1 MKLFD
6 LLLYGVVLSPE
17 KEAVVH
23 GDDTISYRDLLA
35 AAIAVA
41 QALERLPRGSRAAV
55 LSENSINY
63 VISFFAVCR
72 AGLVVV
78 PLDSSLKPEKL
89 RDIIIDCGASAL
101 LVSNRYAPIVDSL
114 VGDESPVEL
123 VLSESSLSSKST
135 SVNYVSMTALLAD
148 VQDAALQDSAN
159 SEIERLSQSGP
170 LQYDNLSDCSDD
182 LAAIFYTSG
191 STGTAKG
198 VMLSHRNLIANT
210 VATVEYLK
218 LTAEDSVIVIFP
230 FFYIYGNSLMLTHV
244 GCGGQLVIENRFA
257 YPQVVLQTMVLR
269 EVTGFS
275 GVPSNFMILL
285 EHAAFT
291 QKQLPH
297 LRYLTQAGGAM
308 PPHVIENLID
318 VFRDRDIYIMYGQ
331 TEASPRISYLP
342 PEMLAD
348 NVGSV
353 GVSLKGVAVHICDE
367 SRSELPRG
375 ELGEVVVSG
384 DLVMM
389 GYWNQPDEQDQ
400 VLKAGRL
407 YTGDLGRIDD
417 DGLLWI
423 VSRKK
428 EIIKVGGHRVS
439 AREVEECIAAHPA
452 IAEVAV
458 VGVPDDTLGEALKAV
473 VVLSNDQTA
482 DAKAIQ
488 DRCRIELGPTK
499 VPKHVIFTDAL
510 PRYQSGKVNKLAL
523 A

>member
-1 MKLFD
+1 MTLFD
-6 LLLYGVVLSPE
+6 LLLYGAARSPE

-23 GDDTISYRDLLA
+23 GDHTISYRDLLA

-41 QALERLPRGSRAAV
+41 RALERLPRGSRVAV

-89 RDIIIDCGASAL
+89 RNIIVDCGASAL
-101 LVSNRYAPIVDSL
+101 MVSDRYTSIVDSL

-123 VLSESSLSSKST
+123 VLSEGSLSSESAA
-135 SVNYVSMTALLAD
+135 VNYTSIAALLAD
-148 VQDAALQDSAN
+148 VQDAALQGLAD
-159 SEIERLSQSGP
+159 SEIDRFSQSGP
-170 LQYDNLSDCSDD
+170 LLYDNLPECSHD

-191 STGTAKG
+191 STGDSKG
-198 VMLSHRNLIANT
+198 VMLSHRNLITNT
-210 VATVEYLK
+210 IATNEYLK
-218 LTAEDSVIVIFP
+218 LTAEDSVIVILP

-244 GCGGQLVIENRFA
+244 ACGGQLVIENRFA
-257 YPQVVLQTMVLR
+257 YPQVVLQTMVR
-269 EVTGFS
+269 CEVTGFS

-285 EHAAFT
+285 KHAAFA

-308 PPHVIENLID
+308 PPHVIQSLID

-342 PEMLAD
+342 PEMLAEII
-348 NVGSV
+348 GSV
-353 GVSLKGVAVHICDE
+353 GVPLKGVAVHICDE
-367 SRSELPRG
+367 AGSELPRG

-417 DGLLWI
+417 GGLLWI

-452 IAEVAV
+452 ITEVAV

-488 DRCRIELGPTK
+488 DHCKLKLGPTK

-523 A
+523 T

>member
-1 MKLFD
+1 MNLFD
-6 LLLYGVVLSPE
+6 LLLYGVARSSE
-17 KEAVVH
+17 KAAVVH
-23 GDDTISYRDLLA
+23 GDHTIPYRDLLVA
-35 AAIAVA
+35 TIAVA
-41 QALERLPRGSRAAV
+41 RGLQKLPRGSRVAI

-72 AGLVVV
+72 AGLAAV
-78 PLDSSLKPEKL
+78 PLDSSLKSEKL
-89 RDIIIDCGASAL
+89 RDIIVDCGASAL
-101 LVSNRYAPIVDSL
+101 LVSNRYASMVDSL
-114 VGDESPVEL
+114 VGNDSPVEL
-123 VLSESSLSSKST
+123 VLSEGSLSWEST
-135 SVNYVSMTALLAD
+135 AVNCVSMTALLAD
-148 VQDAALQDSAN
+148 VKDAALQELAD
-159 SEIERLSQSGP
+159 SEIDRFSQSGP
-170 LQYDNLSDCSDD
+170 LQYDNLPDCSDD

-191 STGTAKG
+191 STGDSKG
-198 VMLSHRNLIANT
+198 VMLSHRNLITNT
-210 VATVEYLK
+210 IATNEYLR
-218 LTAEDSVIVIFP
+218 LTAEDSVIVILP

-244 GCGGQLVIENRFA
+244 ACGGQLVIENRFA
-257 YPQVVLQTMVLR
+257 YPQVVLQTMVR
-269 EVTGFS
+269 HEVTGFS

-285 EHAAFT
+285 DHAAFT

-308 PPHVIENLID
+308 PPHVIDNLID

-331 TEASPRISYLP
+331 TEASPRISYMP
-342 PEMLAD
+342 PELLAD

-353 GVSLKGVAVHICDE
+353 GVPLKGVVVYICDE
-367 SRSELPRG
+367 SGSELPRG

-400 VLKAGRL
+400 VLKTGRL
-407 YTGDLGRIDD
+407 YTGDLGRIDN

-439 AREVEECIAAHPA
+439 AREVEECIATHPA
-452 IAEVAV
+452 ISEVAV

-482 DAKAIQ
+482 DAKAVQ
-488 DRCRIELGPTK
+488 DHCRIKLGPTK
-499 VPKHVIFTDAL
+499 VPKHVLFTDAL

>member
-6 LLLYGVVLSPE
+6 LLLCGASQSPE
-17 KEAVVH
+17 KAAVVH
-23 GDDTISYRDLLA
+23 GDHTISYRDLLVA
-35 AAIAVA
+35 VVAVA
-41 QALERLPRGSRAAV
+41 RELQRLPRGSRVAI
-55 LSENSINY
+55 LSENSVNY

-78 PLDSSLKPEKL
+78 PLDTSLKPEKL
-89 RDIIIDCGASAL
+89 HDIIVDCGASTL
-101 LVSNRYAPIVDSL
+101 MVSNRYASMVDSL
-114 VGDESPVEL
+114 VSDESPVEL
-123 VLSESSLSSKST
+123 VLSEGSLSSKST
-135 SVNYVSMTALLAD
+135 AVSHMNMATLLAD
-148 VQDAALQDSAN
+148 VQDATLQELAD
-159 SEIERLSQSGP
+159 SEIDRLSHAEP
-170 LQYDNLSDCSDD
+170 LLYDNLPECSDD

-191 STGTAKG
+191 STGDSKG
-198 VMLSHRNLIANT
+198 VMLSHRNLITNT
-210 VATVEYLK
+210 IATNEYLK
-218 LTAEDSVIVIFP
+218 LTAEDSVIVILP
-230 FFYIYGNSLMLTHV
+230 FYYIYGNSLMLTHV
-244 GCGGQLVIENRFA
+244 ACGGQLVVENRFA
-257 YPQVVLQTMVLR
+257 YPQVVLQTMVR
-269 EVTGFS
+269 CEVTGFS

-285 EHAAFT
+285 NNAAFT

-318 VFRDRDIYIMYGQ
+318 VFRDREIYIMYGQ

-342 PEMLAD
+342 PEMLVD

-353 GVSLKGVAVHICDE
+353 GVPLKGVAVQICDE
-367 SRSELPRG
+367 AGNELPRD

-488 DRCRIELGPTK
+488 DHCKLKLGPTK
-499 VPKHVIFTDAL
+499 APRHVIFTDAL

-523 A
+523 T